1 MKTYKEFKEALVQ
14 SLKDMYP
21 ESLEVTI
28 CKENKINGDVEKLV
42 ARFHDQKIAPSIS
55 LENLYRE
62 YEHSGDI
69 GKIAEYVAASAASV
83 PDGLKMPMMTREEA
97 EENIFY
103 QMISKERNEKLL
115 EECPFRMLEGTDL
128 VLILRWRC
136 GADASFVVK
145 HGIAEAVG
153 VSEEDLFRMADDA
166 LERTG
171 YRLRKM
177 SEVMSEMMGIPEEG
191 FQDEGTG
198 LHVLTNRE
206 NFLGAACIMGAG
218 VMENIRKQLGGDYF
232 ILPSSIH
239 ELLIIPDDGTV
250 IPEMLVEMVKDV
262 NATEVAEKDILSDH
276 VYRYGFENGLCQVM

>member
-14 SLKDMYP
+14 SLKDRYP

-28 CKENKINGDVEKLV
+28 CKVNKINGDEEKLV
-42 ARFHDQKIAPSIS
+42 ARFHEQKIAPSIS

-62 YEHSGDI
+62 YVNTGDI
-69 GKIAEYVAASAASV
+69 EKIAEEVAANAASV
-83 PDGLKMPMMTREEA
+83 PDGLKIPMMTKEDA
-97 EENIFY
+97 EENVFY
-103 QMISKERNEKLL
+103 QLISKGRNEKLL
-115 EECPFRMLEGTDL
+115 EECPFRMIEGTDL

-136 GADASFVVK
+136 GAEASFVVK

-153 VSEEDLFRMADDA
+153 VSEADLFRMADDA

-177 SEVMSEMMGIPEEG
+177 SEVMSEMTGIPEEE
-191 FQDEGTG
+191 FQDEGTS

-218 VMENIRKQLGGDYF
+218 VTENIRKQLGSDYY

-250 IPEMLVEMVKDV
+250 NPEMLVEMVKEV
-262 NATEVAEKDILSDH
+262 NTTEVAEKEILSDH
-276 VYRYGFENGLCQVM
+276 VYRYGHEKGLCQVM